1 MSRTAFTFTA
11 AASLLLACASPAP
24 ERAADP
30 VADVAPVRTT
40 LIARGNEPAWS
51 LRIDQSLRFESGEL
65 HVSGPAKP
73 VVVTDAASGSRQR
86 YAAAL
91 RDRALAVS
99 VEVLT
104 VPRVCRDSMSG
115 MPYPLAVEVLVGERR
130 FSGCGGDPGALLRTG
145 DWTLVELV
153 GAAVT
158 NAAPTLRFGADG
170 RVAGYAGCNRYHA
183 AYTLGG
189 ETLTIGRAASTRM
202 ACPAQQMAQ
211 EQRFLELLSAVRRFD
226 IADDGSLLLIGEAG
240 QVVRARR

>member
-1 MSRTAFTFTA
+1 MPRNALTFAA
-11 AASLLLACASPAP
+11 AASVLLACASPAP
-24 ERAADP
+24 ERAIGTTAD
-30 VADVAPVRTT
+30 AAPARTT

-65 HVSGPAKP
+65 HVSGPATP
-73 VVVTDAASGSRQR
+73 VAVTDAANGSRQR

-91 RDRALAVS
+91 RDRAIAVS

-115 MPYPLAVEVLVGERR
+115 MPHPLAVKVLVGERR
-130 FSGCGGDPGALLRTG
+130 FSGCGGDPGALLRSG
-145 DWTLVELV
+145 DWSVVELAGV
-153 GAAVT
+153 AVT
-158 NAAPTLRFGADG
+158 DVAPTLRFGDDG
-170 RVAGYAGCNRYHA
+170 RVGGRASCNRYHA

-189 ETLTIGRAASTRM
+189 ENLTIGRGASTRM
-202 ACPAQQMAQ
+202 ACPPPQMAQ